1 MSLAGSKITKNEYL
15 KLHLLLTISASTIKF
30 ILFMSY
36 LVSCIS
42 QAITAKTTEQ
52 VNPLRELIFFCFF
65 SYSYKNTFLLQLDS
79 EFH

>member
-15 KLHLLLTISASTIKF
+15 KLHLLTISASPIKF

-52 VNPLRELIFFCFF
+52 VNPLRELIFFSFF
-65 SYSYKNTFLLQLDS
+65 SYSYKNTYLLQLES